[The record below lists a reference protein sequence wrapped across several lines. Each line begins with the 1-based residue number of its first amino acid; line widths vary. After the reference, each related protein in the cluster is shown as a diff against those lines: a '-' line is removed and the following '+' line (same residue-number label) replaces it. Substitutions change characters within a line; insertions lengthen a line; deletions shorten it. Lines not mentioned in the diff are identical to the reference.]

1 MGAEA
6 QGISVQV
13 HSIPYGPGAYSAD
26 GIPDLPPSKGDHAG
40 LMHTPLHWGHYAGL
54 DPATEMEYQLNAEL
68 HKAYE
73 RQEQEKRPQRI
84 FCDAQRWRF
93 ENISKI
99 PHLLF
104 VIKWSCFGFPWVF
117 WGVKLLILLDLTSSD
132 GGAFFW
138 SIAIPAIAFG
148 SMFLFGTSKQNY
160 AYGLMASGAA
170 LTAAVISWHHGALW
184 GFWAEQT
191 SFWIGIF
198 LFFMAVIGAD
208 ALLGLYARFY
218 QHDGS
223 EFSRQAG
230 PLAIARR
237 LRKPFVAP
245 FYEFDPVMQL
255 MVTPHGGHDYALWLY
270 HRYTGTK
277 VCLAG
282 KLHSLGLDKPNL
294 LAFWDCLQ
302 RYMDVQQPLPDM
314 PILEQSRHLDP
325 VTAAHD
331 AARNRPPRYWRDIN
345 GKVWQRKEGKQLRE
359 QLAAYPWQQ
368 QPCILQAKID
378 PSLSIEA
385 YYRSQEAKGI
395 QATPKGDDFDNVHR
409 R

>member
-1 MGAEA
+1 M
-6 QGISVQV
+6 SVQEQN
-13 HSIPYGPGAYSAD
+13 IPYGPAAYRAV
-26 GIPDLPPSKGDHAG
+26 GIPDLPPSKDDHAG
-40 LMHTPLHWGHYAGL
+40 LMYTPLHWGHYAGL
-54 DPATEMEYQLNAEL
+54 DPATEVEYQLNAEL

-73 RQEQEKRPQRI
+73 RQEQEKREQRI

-104 VIKWSCFGFPWVF
+104 VTKWSCFFFPW
-117 WGVKLLILLDLTSSD
+117 
-132 GGAFFW
+132 FFW
-138 SIAIPAIAFG
+138 DLKLAEYLGFADKGGVEHFSLFATLAIAFA
-148 SMFLFGTSKQNY
+148 SAFLYGTRKQHY
-160 AYGLMASGAA
+160 AYWLMAAGAVI
-170 LTAAVISWHHGALW
+170 TAAVISWHHGALW

-191 SFWIGIF
+191 AFWWGML
-198 LFFMAVIGAD
+198 LFFMALIGAD

-218 QHDGS
+218 EHDGS
-223 EFSRQAG
+223 EFNRQTG
-230 PLAIARR
+230 TLTIARR

-255 MVTPHGGHDYALWLY
+255 MVTPHGGYDYGLWLH
-270 HRYTGTK
+270 HRYTSAK

-282 KLHSLGLDKPNL
+282 RLHSLGLDKANL
-294 LAFWDCLQ
+294 MAFWDCLQ
-302 RYMDVQQPLPDM
+302 RYMDVLQPLPDL

-331 AARNRPPRYWRDIN
+331 AATNRPPRYWRDIDA
-345 GKVWQRKEGKQLRE
+345 KAWLRKEGKQLRE
-359 QLAAYPWQQ
+359 KLVAYPWQEKS
-368 QPCILQAKID
+368 CILQARID
-378 PSLSIEA
+378 PGLSIEA

-395 QATPKGDDFDNVHR
+395 QATPKGDNFDNVHR

>member
-1 MGAEA
+1 M
-6 QGISVQV
+6 SVQEQN
-13 HSIPYGPGAYSAD
+13 IPYGPGAYSAD
-26 GIPDLPPSKGDHAG
+26 GIPDLPPGKDEHVG
-40 LMHTPLHWGHYAGL
+40 LTHTPLHWGRYAGL
-54 DPATEMEYQLNAEL
+54 DPVTEVQYQLNAEL

-73 RQEQEKRPQRI
+73 QQEQEKRKQRI

-104 VIKWSCFGFPWVF
+104 ITKWSCFFFPWIF
-117 WGVKLLILLDLTSSD
+117 WGIKTDVILAANLFVSFGALFM
-132 GGAFFW
+132 AFFT
-138 SIAIPAIAFG
+138 
-148 SMFLFGTSKQNY
+148 MFLFGTSKQNY
-160 AYGLMASGAA
+160 AYWLMAAGASI
-170 LTAAVISWHHGALW
+170 TAAAISWHHGALW
-184 GFWAEQT
+184 GFWSEQT
-191 SFWIGIF
+191 AFWLGMF
-198 LFFMAVIGAD
+198 LFFMALIGAD

-218 QHDGS
+218 EHDGS

-230 PLAIARR
+230 TLAIARR

-255 MVTPHGGHDYALWLY
+255 LVTPHGGHDYALWLY

-325 VTAAHD
+325 LTAAHD
-331 AARNRPPRYWRDIN
+331 AATNRPPRYWRDIN
-345 GKVWQRKEGKQLRE
+345 VKAWAGKEGKQLRKK
-359 QLAAYPWQQ
+359 LATYPWQG
-368 QPCILQAKID
+368 QPCILQAKIA
-378 PSLSIEA
+378 PRLSIET

-395 QATPKGDDFDNVHR
+395 LATPKADDFDSVHR
-409 R
+409 N

>member
-1 MGAEA
+1 M
-6 QGISVQV
+6 SVQQANT
-13 HSIPYGPGAYSAD
+13 PYEPGAYSAD
-26 GIPDLPPSKGDHAG
+26 GIPDLPPSKDEHAG
-40 LMHTPLHWGHYAGL
+40 LMHTPLNWGHYAGL
-54 DPATEMEYQLNAEL
+54 DPATEVEYQLNAEL

-104 VIKWSCFGFPWVF
+104 VIKWCCFGFPWFF
-117 WGVKLLILLDLTSSD
+117 WGVKLGVLFDLGSSD
-132 GGAFFW
+132 GEVFVWGMTTVGT
-138 SIAIPAIAFG
+138 SLG
-148 SMFLFGTSKQNY
+148 SLFLFGTSKQHY
-160 AYGLMASGAA
+160 AYWLMAVGAA
-170 LTAAVISWHHGALW
+170 LTAALISWRHGALW

-191 SFWIGIF
+191 AFWWGMF
-198 LFFMAVIGAD
+198 LFFMALIGAD

-218 QHDGS
+218 EHDGS

-230 PLAIARR
+230 TLAIARR

-245 FYEFDPVMQL
+245 FYEYDPVMQL

-294 LAFWDCLQ
+294 LAFWDTLQ
-302 RYMDVQQPLPDM
+302 RYMDVEQPLPDM
-314 PILEQSRHLDP
+314 PILEQSRHLDS
-325 VTAAHD
+325 VTVAHD
-331 AARNRPPRYWRDIN
+331 AATNRPPRYWRDIN
-345 GKVWQRKEGKQLRE
+345 GKAWPRKEGKQLRE
-359 QLAAYPWQQ
+359 QLATYPWQEP
-368 QPCILQAKID
+368 PCILQAKID
-378 PSLSIEA
+378 LSLSIET

-395 QATPKGDDFDNVHR
+395 LATPKADDFDSDHR
-409 R
+409 N

>member
-1 MGAEA
+1 M
-6 QGISVQV
+6 SVQEQ
-13 HSIPYGPGAYSAD
+13 SIPYGPGAYSAD
-26 GIPDLPPSKGDHAG
+26 GIPDLPPSKADHAG

-54 DPATEMEYQLNAEL
+54 DPATEVEYQLNVEL

-73 RQEQEKRPQRI
+73 RQEQDKRPQRI

-104 VIKWSCFGFPWVF
+104 VIKWSCFFFPWMF
-117 WGVKLLILLDLTSSD
+117 WFVKLEEYLNLTVTVSTT
-132 GGAFFW
+132 FF
-138 SIAIPAIAFG
+138 SGIFIVAIAFG
-148 SMFLFGTSKQNY
+148 SAFFFGTSKQNY
-160 AYGLMASGAA
+160 AYWLMAAGAA
-170 LTAAVISWHHGALW
+170 LTAGVISWHHGALW

-191 SFWIGIF
+191 AFWWGMF
-198 LFFMAVIGAD
+198 LFFMALIGAD

-223 EFSRQAG
+223 EFCRQTG
-230 PLAIARR
+230 TLAIARR

-277 VCLAG
+277 VCLTG

-331 AARNRPPRYWRDIN
+331 TARNRPPRYWRDIN

-378 PSLSIEA
+378 PSLSIET
-385 YYRSQEAKGI
+385 YYRQQEAKGI
-395 QATPKGDDFDNVHR
+395 QATPKADDFDNIHR

>member
-1 MGAEA
+1 M
-6 QGISVQV
+6 SVQEQ
-13 HSIPYGPGAYSAD
+13 SIPYGPGAYSAD
-26 GIPDLPPSKGDHAG
+26 GIPSLPPSKGDHAG

-54 DPATEMEYQLNAEL
+54 DPATEVEYQLNAEL

-104 VIKWSCFGFPWVF
+104 VTKWSCFFFPWIF
-117 WGVKLLILLDLTSSD
+117 WSSPIYEYLDSFSSD
-132 GGAFFW
+132 SGAFF
-138 SIAIPAIAFG
+138 SSMVTVGIAFG
-148 SMFLFGTSKQNY
+148 SAFLFGTSKQNY
-160 AYGLMASGAA
+160 AYWLMAGGAA
-170 LTAAVISWHHGALW
+170 LSAAAISGNHGALS
-184 GFWAEQT
+184 GFWGEQT
-191 SFWIGIF
+191 SFWFGTF

-218 QHDGS
+218 EHDGS

-230 PLAIARR
+230 TLAIARR

-331 AARNRPPRYWRDIN
+331 AASNRPPRYWRDIN
-345 GKVWQRKEGKQLRE
+345 GKAWARKEGKQLRDK
-359 QLAAYPWQQ
+359 LAAYPWQQ
-368 QPCILQAKID
+368 QPCILQTKID
-378 PSLSIEA
+378 PGLNIET

-409 R
+409 RR